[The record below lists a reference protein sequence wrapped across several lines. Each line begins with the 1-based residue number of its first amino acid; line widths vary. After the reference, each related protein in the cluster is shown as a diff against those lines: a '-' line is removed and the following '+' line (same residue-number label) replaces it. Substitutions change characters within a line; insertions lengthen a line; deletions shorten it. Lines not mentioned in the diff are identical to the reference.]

1 MGTGTEMRRGG
12 VMDGKKKTVCKDGM
26 RNSSCVGG
34 TVFMK
39 VRVSDETTH
48 AKHLNGT

>member
-1 MGTGTEMRRGG
+1 MGTGTDIRKGG
-12 VMDGKKKTVCKDGM
+12 VIDGKKTVCKNGM
-26 RNSSCVGG
+26 RNSSYVGG

>member
-1 MGTGTEMRRGG
+1 ME
-12 VMDGKKKTVCKDGM
+12 KKPVCKDGM

-39 VRVSDETTH
+39 VRASDETTH
-48 AKHLNGT
+48 VKHLNST